1 MDRLLHYSNKLVC
14 YFLSVLLA
22 LCLSFGAVSAVFA
35 VTIGNENFTVKYFSK
50 DSTVS
55 LLTENLNECYQQLS
69 DETGIPKSV
78 FINAVGYD
86 FIKSVQRTV
95 IEGTQASAS
104 LDFSSTTDIEK
115 RFTGAIK
122 KYDEEGSIKRSEQ
135 EIAKISRKAVEA
147 FNSTC
152 AIVNNRELMPIASFM
167 YNEAVIAAIFLL
179 VSAAACA
186 GAEIILNGRRHK
198 SYNYIATG
206 LVASGEIMIVLP
218 LIVIFSMLINDSCI
232 TNIEAYNI
240 AIRAATQY
248 SLYIIIAIGAV
259 FLIAGILIFAA
270 VFKYYRRKLL
280 ECDTETEIE
289 RKLIR

>member
-1 MDRLLHYSNKLVC
+1 MDRLFHFLYKLLC

-22 LCLSFGAVSAVFA
+22 FCLSLGAVSAVLA
-35 VTIGNENFTVKYFSK
+35 VTVGNENFTVKYFSK

-55 LLTENLNECYQQLS
+55 LLTDNLDKCYQQLS
-69 DETGIPKSV
+69 DETDIPKSV
-78 FINAVGYD
+78 FVNAAGYD

-95 IEGTQASAS
+95 IEGTQTSAS
-104 LDFSSTTDIEK
+104 LDFRSTTDIEN

-122 KYDEEGSIKRSEQ
+122 KYDEESSIKRSNKERA
-135 EIAKISRKAVEA
+135 EISRKAVEA

-167 YNEAVIAAIFLL
+167 YNKAVIAAIFLL

-206 LVASGEIMIVLP
+206 LVASGEMMIIIP
-218 LIVIFSMLINDSCI
+218 LIVIFSRLIDSSCI

-240 AIRAATQY
+240 AIRSATQY
-248 SLYIIIAIGAV
+248 SLYIIIAIGTA

-270 VFKYYRRKLL
+270 VFKYYQRKLL